1 MKSLNLVALTLLTLA
16 ASAPMAAEDAVPEAV
31 EDAVAKLVPGVA
43 ADRVARSPVDGMYE
57 VVVGPHLFYVSNDG
71 RFMLRGEIVD
81 LESRKNLTR
90 PAKNRARAAAIDS
103 LGEESMIVFSP
114 VSPTATVTVFTDVDC
129 GYCAK
134 LHSEMAD
141 YLAEGI
147 AVRYIAFPRAGI
159 PSKSYDTMVSVWCA
173 EDPQQAMTDAKARRA
188 VEPKT
193 CDNPV
198 ASQYEMGRLVGVR
211 GTPTIVMS
219 TGDVVPGYLPAGEL
233 KKAISKAR
241 TESGSS

>member
-1 MKSLNLVALTLLTLA
+1 M
-16 ASAPMAAEDAVPEAV
+16 VPEAV
-31 EDAVAKLVPGVA
+31 NDAVAKLVPGAA
-43 ADRVARSPVDGMYE
+43 ADRVTQAPVEGMYE
-57 VVVGPHLFYVSNDG
+57 VVVGPHLFYVSSDG
-71 RFMLRGEIVD
+71 RYMLRGEIVD
-81 LESRKNLTR
+81 LDSRRNLTR
-90 PAKNRARAAAIDS
+90 PARNRARAAAIDG

-114 VSPTATVTVFTDVDC
+114 TNATDTVTVFTDVDC

-134 LHSEMAD
+134 LHSEMSD

-173 EDPQQAMTDAKARRA
+173 EDQQQAMTDAKARRT
-188 VEPKT
+188 VPPRT

-219 TGDVVPGYLPAGEL
+219 TGDMVPGYLPASEL
-233 KKAISKAR
+233 KKAISEAKAGR
-241 TESGSS
+241 GSS

>member
-1 MKSLNLVALTLLTLA
+1 
-16 ASAPMAAEDAVPEAV
+16 
-31 EDAVAKLVPGVA
+31 
-43 ADRVARSPVDGMYE
+43 
-57 VVVGPHLFYVSNDG
+57 
-71 RFMLRGEIVD
+71 
-81 LESRKNLTR
+81 
-90 PAKNRARAAAIDS
+90 
-103 LGEESMIVFSP
+103 MIVFSP
-114 VSPTATVTVFTDVDC
+114 DSPDSPAETVTVFTDVDC

-173 EDPQQAMTDAKARRA
+173 DDQQQAMTDAKARRE
-188 VEPKT
+188 VPPKS

-219 TGDVVPGYLPAGEL
+219 TGDMVPGYLPAREL
-233 KKAISKAR
+233 KKAISEAKADQ
-241 TESGSS
+241 GSS